1 METRGGEYSPRR
13 EKSQSCICF
22 WSFILLYLFIWWVC
36 SFPHVD
42 MCVPQHTCVCQRIT
56 CMIRLSP
63 FAIWILGI
71 KVGGFVSLAAS
82 AFTGWDISLEPQPH
96 IFVDLSPIHTLAQSI
111 LTAILTWRTVMIT
124 FTECSVLT
132 RHFCRILFNTLR
144 RFSKGIAMFFP
155 FSNGEAEVLKSVVCP
170 KTHSCHMCP
179 IQFQLPHSASEFL
192 TKLQYPPRRN

>member
-1 METRGGEYSPRR
+1 
-13 EKSQSCICF
+13 
-22 WSFILLYLFIWWVC
+22 
-36 SFPHVD
+36 
-42 MCVPQHTCVCQRIT
+42 
-56 CMIRLSP
+56 
-63 FAIWILGI
+63 
-71 KVGGFVSLAAS
+71 
-82 AFTGWDISLEPQPH
+82 
-96 IFVDLSPIHTLAQSI
+96 
-111 LTAILTWRTVMIT
+111 MIT